1 MVSCVRSNEKIN
13 KKVIYEI
20 ENICNCE
27 SAKVI
32 SRQNVWN
39 VNCLLSMVYDEM
51 QETRDDLRREL
62 LSFQAEL
69 DEIQR
74 SQELLS
80 WNIKTI
86 SHLESF

>member
-32 SRQNVWN
+32 SRQNV
-39 VNCLLSMVYDEM
+39 
-51 QETRDDLRREL
+51 
-62 LSFQAEL
+62 
-69 DEIQR
+69 
-74 SQELLS
+74 
-80 WNIKTI
+80 
-86 SHLESF
+86 